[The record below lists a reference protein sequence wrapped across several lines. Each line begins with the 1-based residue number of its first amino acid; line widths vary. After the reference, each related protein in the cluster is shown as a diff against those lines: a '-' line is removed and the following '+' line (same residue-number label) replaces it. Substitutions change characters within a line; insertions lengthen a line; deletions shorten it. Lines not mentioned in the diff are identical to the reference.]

1 MSKGRADSLL
11 APIPLLDA
19 SDFPCLLFLDKKCS
33 YKDFEVSEVPS
44 CHIQEV
50 TNMTVCELYQCQIL
64 PYSPRGL
71 LGSPEK
77 GELGL
82 REEKSLMALF

>member
-1 MSKGRADSLL
+1 
-11 APIPLLDA
+11 
-19 SDFPCLLFLDKKCS
+19 
-33 YKDFEVSEVPS
+33 
-44 CHIQEV
+44 
-50 TNMTVCELYQCQIL
+50 MTVCELYQCQIL

-77 GELGL
+77 GELGF